1 MSDDDVKRRFL
12 ELPEDKQ
19 QRIYDKLAQLFARLE
34 ADWKSKPENAG
45 KTVPYRKLWDDF
57 SSQKREGEQG
67 GAGYPPKVSGPQT
80 PDVER

>member
-67 GAGYPPKVSGPQT
+67 GAGYPPQGVGSP
-80 PDVER
+80 ER

>member
-67 GAGYPPKVSGPQT
+67 GAGYPPQGVGS
-80 PDVER
+80 PDP